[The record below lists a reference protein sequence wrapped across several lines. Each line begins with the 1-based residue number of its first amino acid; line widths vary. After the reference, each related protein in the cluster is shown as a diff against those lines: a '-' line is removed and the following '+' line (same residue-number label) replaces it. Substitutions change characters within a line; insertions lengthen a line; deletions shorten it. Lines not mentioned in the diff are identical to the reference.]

1 MEEKK
6 LKIIL
11 NKSGKG
17 NINPRYP
24 MPIEWFRK
32 LGLTEEEFE
41 VKSFLEEKQ
50 DGTFRLIIEKE
61 N

>member
-11 NKSGKG
+11 NKSGNG

-24 MPIEWFRK
+24 IPIDWFRK
-32 LGLTEEEFE
+32 LGFTEQDYES
-41 VKSFLEEKQ
+41 KSYLEEKE
-50 DGTFRLIIEKE
+50 DGTYRLIIEK
-61 N
+61 

>member
-17 NINPRYP
+17 NINPRF
-24 MPIEWFRK
+24 PIPIDWFKK
-32 LGLTEEEFE
+32 LGFTEQEFE
-41 VKSFLEEKQ
+41 ANAYLEEQNGK
-50 DGTFRLIIEKE
+50 FKLIIEK
-61 N
+61 

>member
-11 NKSGKG
+11 NKSGNG

-24 MPIEWFRK
+24 IPIDWFRK
-32 LGLTEEEFE
+32 LGFTEQEFE
-41 VKSFLEEKQ
+41 AKSFLEEKK
-50 DGTFRLIIEKE
+50 DGKFRLIIEK
-61 N
+61 